1 MRGQNPIFLLA
12 GALSG
17 TRSMIVSWNW
27 LKDYLALD
35 MPVEEFE
42 LRLMM
47 AGLNHESTHKLANDL
62 AIDLEV
68 TSNRPDC
75 LGHLGIAR
83 EAAVLFDLELKL
95 PSAAPREGNLP
106 VADGL
111 AVRIDC
117 PELCSRYTARVIRG
131 VKIGSSPRWLAERL
145 QTIGIAQIN
154 NIVDITNY
162 VLMECGQ
169 PLHAFDLA
177 KLAGQQIVVRQAQ
190 QGEPFTAI
198 DHRSYELQAGMCV
211 VADANRPA
219 ALGGVMGGAE
229 SEVSPATKNI
239 LLEAAEFSPLSIRNT
254 ARQLNLHSPSSYRFE
269 RGLDPAGID
278 WASRRACELILE
290 LAGGELDAGVV
301 DVGAVVSARRPV
313 TLRLA
318 QLKRILG
325 IDIPPAEVARILAA
339 LGCEHSQQTSETITI
354 TPPSWRRDLTREID
368 LIEEAARIHGYD
380 KIPEDV
386 GVPMAASMRTVSD
399 RVFDSVRRVMTS
411 AGFDEAMTISAVED
425 PWAMAFSPWSALE
438 PLRTATPVLRRADRL
453 RTSVV
458 PSLLGVRKAN
468 EAIAN
473 PIIELFEIASIY
485 LPSPG
490 QLPDEQRVLSCTSG
504 EDFHAMKG
512 VLETLIATLAPALK
526 LEAVATR
533 QPLLDAARSAELR
546 LNGEV
551 LGYLGEVSRTGLKQF
566 ELRGRTTVAELRLD
580 VLLAAAVLVP
590 RCAPLSPFPAV
601 SRDLN
606 IELADPVRWAEV
618 ERIVQASAGE
628 HLESIAF
635 QETYRDPQHVSAGS
649 KRLLFTIVLRSK
661 SGTLTREEADAVRDG
676 IVSQLSQALGGKL
689 VA

>member
-1 MRGQNPIFLLA
+1 
-12 GALSG
+12 
-17 TRSMIVSWNW
+17 MIVSWNW

-47 AGLNHESTHKLANDL
+47 AGLNHESTNKLASDL

-83 EAAVLFDLELKL
+83 EAAVLFNRDLKL
-95 PSAAPREGNLP
+95 PKAAPTQGKKP
-106 VADGL
+106 VTDSI

-117 PELCSRYTARVIRG
+117 PELCYRYTARVIRG
-131 VKIGSSPRWLAERL
+131 VKIGSSPRWMAERL
-145 QTIGIAQIN
+145 QTIGIASIN

-177 KLAGQQIVVRQAQ
+177 KIEGKQIIVREAK

-198 DHRSYELQAGMCV
+198 DHHTYELQAGMCV
-211 VADANRPA
+211 IADARRPA

-229 SEVSPATKNI
+229 SEVSPSTKDV
-239 LLEAAEFSPLSIRNT
+239 LLESAEFSPLSIRNT
-254 ARQLNLHSPSSYRFE
+254 ARLLNLHSPSSYRFE
-269 RGLDPAGID
+269 RGLDPEGVD

-301 DVGAVVSARRPV
+301 DVGRAIPAREPV
-313 TLRLA
+313 TLRLS
-318 QLKRILG
+318 QIKRILG
-325 IDIPPAEVARILAA
+325 IEIPPAEVARILSA
-339 LGCEHSQQTSETITI
+339 LGCEDTKETKEAITV

-399 RVFDSVRRVMTS
+399 RVLDSVRRVMTS

-425 PWAMAFSPWSALE
+425 PWAMAFSPWSTAE
-438 PLRTATPVLRRADRL
+438 PLRTATPVLRRANRL

-458 PSLLGVRKAN
+458 PSLLGVRKSN

-473 PIIELFEIASIY
+473 PTIELFEIASIY
-485 LPSPG
+485 LPQAG
-490 QLPDEQRVLSCTSG
+490 QLPDERRVLSLTSG
-504 EDFHAMKG
+504 EAFDIVKG
-512 VLETLIATLAPALK
+512 VLETLVATLAPALK
-526 LEAVATR
+526 LEAVPTK

-546 LNGEV
+546 LDGKV
-551 LGYLGEVSRTGLKQF
+551 LGYLGEVSKAGLKQF

-606 IELADPVRWAEV
+606 IELADRVRWAEV
-618 ERIVQASAGE
+618 EQVVQASAGE

-635 QETYRDPQHVSAGS
+635 QETYRDPKRVAEGH

-676 IVSQLSQALGGKL
+676 IVAQLGQAVGGKL

>member
-1 MRGQNPIFLLA
+1 
-12 GALSG
+12 
-17 TRSMIVSWNW
+17 MIVSWNW

-47 AGLNHESTHKLANDL
+47 AGLNHESTSKLANDL

-83 EAAVLFDLELKL
+83 EAAVLFNRELKL
-95 PSAAPREGNLP
+95 PKAAPAQAKSR
-106 VADGL
+106 VASSI

-117 PELCSRYTARVIRG
+117 PELCYRYTARVIRG
-131 VKIGSSPRWLAERL
+131 VKIGSSPRWMAERL

-177 KLAGQQIVVRQAQ
+177 KIEGKQIIVREAK
-190 QGEPFTAI
+190 QGEPFMAI
-198 DHRSYELQAGMCV
+198 DHHTYELQAGMCV
-211 VADANRPA
+211 IADARRPA

-229 SEVSPATKNI
+229 SEVSPGTKDI
-239 LLEAAEFSPLSIRNT
+239 LLESAEFSPLSIRNT
-254 ARQLNLHSPSSYRFE
+254 ARLLNLHSPSSYRFE
-269 RGLDPAGID
+269 RGLDPEGVD
-278 WASRRACELILE
+278 WASRRACELILD

-301 DVGAVVSARRPV
+301 DVGRAIPAREPV
-313 TLRLA
+313 TLRLS
-318 QLKRILG
+318 QIKRILG
-325 IDIPPAEVARILAA
+325 IEIPPAEVSRILVA
-339 LGCEHSQQTSETITI
+339 LGCEQPQQVKETITV

-399 RVFDSVRRVMTS
+399 RVLDAVRRVMTS
-411 AGFDEAMTISAVED
+411 TGFDEAMTISAVED
-425 PWAMAFSPWSALE
+425 PWAMAFSPWSTVE
-438 PLRTATPVLRRADRL
+438 PLRTATPVLRRANRL

-458 PSLLGVRKAN
+458 PSLLGVRKSN

-473 PIIELFEIASIY
+473 PTIELFEIASIY
-485 LPSPG
+485 LPQAG
-490 QLPDEQRVLSCTSG
+490 QLPDERRMLSLTSG
-504 EDFHAMKG
+504 EDFDTVKG
-512 VLETLIATLAPALK
+512 VLETLVATLAPALK
-526 LEAVATR
+526 LEAVPTK
-533 QPLLDAARSAELR
+533 QQLLDGARSAELR

-551 LGYLGEVSRTGLKQF
+551 LGYLGEVSKAGLKQF

-606 IELADPVRWAEV
+606 IELADRVRWAEV
-618 ERIVQASAGE
+618 EKIVQASAGE
-628 HLESIAF
+628 HLETIAF
-635 QETYRDPQHVSAGS
+635 QETYRDPKRVAAGS

-676 IVSQLSQALGGKL
+676 IVAQLDKAVGGKL